1 MKFLV
6 RYQATINIIDQKND
20 QIYQKWME
28 LLPFQLA
35 LLCLAASAA
44 ASGHYG
50 HHGYAVGYAYPL
62 ADAVPAAVN
71 GLQVVT
77 AKRDRL
83 FDAQM
88 AVTALVMCGTLTY
101 GSR

>member
-1 MKFLV
+1 MNV
-6 RYQATINIIDQKND
+6 
-20 QIYQKWME
+20 
-28 LLPFQLA
+28 LPFQIA

-71 GLQVVT
+71 GLQVV
-77 AKRDRL
+77 ADVAERL
-83 FDAQM
+83 FDGHIIWQS
-88 AVTALVMCGTLTY
+88 T
-101 GSR
+101 

>member
-20 QIYQKWME
+20 QIYQKLMK
-28 LLPFQLA
+28 LYPFQIA
-35 LLCLAASAA
+35 ILCLAASAA

-62 ADAVPAAVN
+62 GYYYHYNYLNRPHN
-71 GLQVVT
+71 C
-77 AKRDRL
+77 RFIRL
-83 FDAQM
+83 I
-88 AVTALVMCGTLTY
+88 
-101 GSR
+101 